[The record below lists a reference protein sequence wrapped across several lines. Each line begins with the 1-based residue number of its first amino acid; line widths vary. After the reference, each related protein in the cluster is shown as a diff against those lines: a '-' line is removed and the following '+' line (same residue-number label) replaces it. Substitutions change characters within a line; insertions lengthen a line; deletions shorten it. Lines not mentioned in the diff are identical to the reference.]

1 VTSWLLFSGVL
12 LVAGLGTSLYLGAR
26 GDAHQRLLGVQL
38 AGTVAVLL
46 LVALSVV
53 AAQPGYLVVPLVL
66 ALLSYAGTLVFTR
79 LLARR

>member
-1 VTSWLLFSGVL
+1 MTSWLAFAGVL
-12 LVAGLGTSLYLGAR
+12 LVVGMGTSLYLGAR
-26 GDAHQRLLGVQL
+26 GDASARLLGVQL

-46 LVALSVV
+46 LIALSVT

>member
-1 VTSWLLFSGVL
+1 VTSWLLFCGVL

-26 GDAHQRLLGVQL
+26 GDAPARLLGVQL
-38 AGTVAVLL
+38 AGTAAVLL
-46 LVALSVV
+46 FIALSVV
-53 AAQPGYLVVPLVL
+53 AAQPSYLIVPLVL